1 MADKTRENK
10 SDAPG
15 PGDEDWERNQAVI
28 EGRVDPTA
36 PDKTDPNLETEKD
49 SDKK

>member
-1 MADKTRENK
+1 MADKDTKRG

-15 PGDEDWERNQAVI
+15 PGDEEWERNQAVI

-36 PDKTDPNLETEKD
+36 PDKTAPDVEVEKD
-49 SDKK
+49 SDRK